1 MSGRRKQ
8 IEIFQWLCLSRH
20 SMEGGQHVIGR
31 GCAKAKTC
39 CAIPTRSNM
48 SRLSRSY
55 VKRNFLFRS
64 SKLLHIFY
72 SQDMELEFPFKSSKP
87 LHIFNSP
94 RISRLSR
101 TLLHSDDLKYIMSI
115 YIKI

>member
-1 MSGRRKQ
+1 
-8 IEIFQWLCLSRH
+8 
-20 SMEGGQHVIGR
+20 MEGGQHVIGR

-39 CAIPTRSNM
+39 CVIPTRSNM
-48 SRLSRSY
+48 PRLSRSY
-55 VKRNFLFRS
+55 VKRDFLFKS
-64 SKLLHIFY
+64 SKPLHIFY